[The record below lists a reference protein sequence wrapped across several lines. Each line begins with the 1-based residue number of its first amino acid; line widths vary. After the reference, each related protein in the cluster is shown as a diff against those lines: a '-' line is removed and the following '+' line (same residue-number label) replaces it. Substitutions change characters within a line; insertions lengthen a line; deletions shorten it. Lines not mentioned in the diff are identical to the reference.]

1 MPPRH
6 HTQRKTEHTQPHV
19 HPTRLLRQSGDG
31 CAVKYPCVLEKL
43 WWNLWRNPRGHY
55 FPAPPTILL
64 NSGDDGD
71 QDGGFDAQT
80 TACNRRQEAWIP
92 PKGCLCAPASQEDP
106 AQSYMKVSQ
115 SKNKTVLSGGHQAD
129 PPVTLLLFTERY
141 SWKMHHCH
149 PGYLYLL
156 PETSGNK
163 CGTFSE
169 FPMKRVKN
177 NKCFYY
183 WTVSTKPVTH
193 RVKRC
198 EWDFQ
203 HLENSQALT
212 NITLVLLCYYH
223 RYNHIGLQASTS
235 PMRCQLWR
243 EIRLFP
249 TSFSLQPAE
258 MWIHLN
264 NKLKNLNKII

>member
-1 MPPRH
+1 MESSKAALHASSRTRWRH
-6 HTQRKTEHTQPHV
+6 HATTPLRHHATTQRKTEHTQPHV

-31 CAVKYPCVLEKL
+31 CAVKYPCILEKL
-43 WWNLWRNPRGHY
+43 WWNLWRNPWGHY

-92 PKGCLCAPASQEDP
+92 PKGCLCAPASQEDQ

-149 PGYLYLL
+149 PGYLDLL

-169 FPMKRVKN
+169 FPMKPTCQK
-177 NKCFYY
+177 
-183 WTVSTKPVTH
+183 
-193 RVKRC
+193 
-198 EWDFQ
+198 Q
-203 HLENSQALT
+203 Q
-212 NITLVLLCYYH
+212 VLLLLDC
-223 RYNHIGLQASTS
+223 
-235 PMRCQLWR
+235 
-243 EIRLFP
+243 F
-249 TSFSLQPAE
+249 
-258 MWIHLN
+258 
-264 NKLKNLNKII
+264 NKTCHTE